1 MQKTTFHLLF
11 FFLLT
16 SLNSQAQELLETQ
29 LFELPDL
36 IFKKM
41 DTPPDGFE
49 AGYELQIKQA
59 LDHKHPE
66 KGYFYQR
73 AFLSHN
79 GFDRPMVIATEGY
92 HRPHNRIYE
101 LTNLL
106 NANQLDVEHR
116 FFGTSL
122 PDSMDYRYL
131 NFEQMAAD
139 LHKIDTLFKKI
150 YGGKWVSTGISKGG
164 TSTIFYR
171 YFYPEDVDV
180 SVPYVAPVNYEK
192 EDKRIYEF
200 LKKVGSKECRQA
212 ILDYQIRLLKNREKV
227 LPLLRWYGKGANLQF
242 SYLTLEE
249 AFEYAVLEYSF
260 SFWQMGHDCSE
271 IPSKS
276 AKLEEDLDHLMEVVG
291 ISFFSDKDIDY
302 YSSSYY
308 QFATEMGYYGY
319 ETEPFKGLLK
329 VLPANQNPSAAFV
342 PGHMQTTFD
351 GTLANEVASWLKVKG
366 NNFIY
371 IYGGND
377 TWSATMVPPSDK
389 VNSLWIVLKGKGHGQ
404 ARIANMTEAEKQKL
418 VSTLEKWLAIDISEN

>member
-1 MQKTTFHLLF
+1 MQKTTFYLLF
-11 FFLLT
+11 FLLFP
-16 SLNSQAQELLETQ
+16 SWNIRSQESLETQ

-36 IFKKM
+36 IFQKM
-41 DTPPDGFE
+41 ESAPAGFE
-49 AGYELQIKQA
+49 AGYELQIKQP

-79 GFDRPMVIATEGY
+79 GFDRPTVIVTEGY
-92 HRPHNRIYE
+92 HRPQNRIYE

-139 LHKIDTLFKKI
+139 LHKIDSLFKEI
-150 YGGKWVSTGISKGG
+150 YTGKWVSTGISKGG

-171 YFYPEDVDV
+171 YFYPGDVDV
-180 SVPYVAPVNYEK
+180 SVPYVAPVNFEK

-212 ILDYQIRLLKNREKV
+212 ILDFQIRLLKNRKEA
-227 LPLLRWYGKGANLQF
+227 LPLLRWYAKGANLQF
-242 SYLTLEE
+242 TYMTLEE

-271 IPSKS
+271 IPGKS

-291 ISFFSDKDIDY
+291 VSFFSDKDIDY
-302 YSSSYY
+302 YSSSYF

-329 VLPANQNPSAAFV
+329 ALPQGQNPSAAFV
-342 PGHMQTTFD
+342 PDHMTTSFD
-351 GTLANEVASWLKVKG
+351 GTLATKVAAWLQTDG

-377 TWSATMVPPSDK
+377 TWSATMVPPSDQ
-389 VNSLWIVLKGKGHGQ
+389 VNSKWIVLEGKGHGQ
-404 ARIANMTEAEKQKL
+404 ARIANMTESEKEKL
-418 VSTLEKWLAIDISEN
+418 VSALENWLDMDVTED